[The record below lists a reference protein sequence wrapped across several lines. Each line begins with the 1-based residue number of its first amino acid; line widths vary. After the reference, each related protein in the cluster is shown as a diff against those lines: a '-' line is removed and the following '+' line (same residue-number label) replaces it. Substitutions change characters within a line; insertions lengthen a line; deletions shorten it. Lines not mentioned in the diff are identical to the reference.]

1 LEEHYVHWKTLSMR
15 AISSCLW
22 VMGTHTWQ
30 QAAEESV
37 VYAWAKGQEV
47 AEGFSLASWVMG
59 TASE

>member
-1 LEEHYVHWKTLSMR
+1 MR